1 MATWPASSCSAAPN
15 APEEAAEGHVAV
27 GLGREAEPGRDPALL
42 ADLARA
48 LADELPG
55 VRPGPGLSPEIAPVV
70 ERRGGPAL
78 RQGEVLLGPG
88 AERALLDEGREAP
101 EPALALGH
109 DVGQGRHVR
118 LVPDRRLGEREEVVP
133 LLRRDLG
140 VGAHAE
146 LAQREMVDLDGDAV
160 PLAPL
165 AGELPVEPVVVGGNE
180 VRPLGDAEDRR
191 RRRGSPREARRAGRR
206 PRSRSPRRPGRH
218 ACWNPGNAARSM
230 SSRRTLGY
238 LALGPLPC
246 QGIVAG
252 LTQRKR
258 GC

>member
-1 MATWPASSCSAAPN
+1 MVVISLTASMVAGELMATWPRLVLLGGPEP
-15 APEEAAEGHVAV
+15 PEEAAEGHVAV
-27 GLGREAEPGRDPALL
+27 GLVREAEPGRDPALL

-48 LADELPG
+48 LTDELPG
-55 VRPGPGLSPEIAPVV
+55 VRLDAGLSPEIAPVV

-78 RQGEVLLGPG
+78 RQGEVLLGPR

-101 EPALALGH
+101 EPALALRH

-118 LVPDRRLGEREEVVP
+118 LVRDRRLGEREEVVP

-160 PLAPL
+160 SLAPL
-165 AGELPVEPVVVGGNE
+165 AGELPVEPVVVGGDE

-191 RRRGSPREARRAGRR
+191 CRRGSPRKGDGQATGRDRGRRAGQEGTPAGTRGTR
-206 PRSRSPRRPGRH
+206 HGRCPPVERS
-218 ACWNPGNAARSM
+218 
-230 SSRRTLGY
+230 
-238 LALGPLPC
+238 
-246 QGIVAG
+246 GI
-252 LTQRKR
+252 
-258 GC
+258 